1 MIAPTQ
7 QQMSPDRT
15 NTSFRDLGP
24 RLVSGV
30 ALAALALGLTY
41 AGTAAFS
48 VLVLAVALL
57 MSWEWGR
64 VVRGGTFDLPF
75 WVHATAVTVALGLA
89 ASKLAALG
97 IVAALIGAIIN
108 FALRFGERGGL
119 SALGVLYVGLPTVA
133 LVWLRCD
140 EPWGFLAVLYLLL
153 TVWATDIFAYIG
165 GRTIGGP
172 KLWPRLSPGKTWAGL
187 LVGVGAGAITGVIFA
202 LLVKGTSPVGLGL
215 LGLALGL
222 VAQAGDLAE
231 SALKRGFDVKDASD
245 LIPGH
250 GGFLD
255 RVDGVVFAAILAAL
269 VGLLVRPMAPARAL
283 LFWS

>member
-1 MIAPTQ
+1 MAP
-7 QQMSPDRT
+7 
-15 NTSFRDLGP
+15 SFRDLGP
-24 RLVSGV
+24 RLASGIV
-30 ALAALALGLTY
+30 LAAVALGLTY
-41 AGTAAFS
+41 AGPVAFS
-48 VLVLAVALL
+48 ALVLAVALL

-64 VVRGGTFDLPF
+64 VVRGSTFDLAF
-75 WVHATAVTVALGLA
+75 WVHATAVAVALGLA
-89 ASKLAALG
+89 ATGLAALG
-97 IVAALIGAIIN
+97 VVAALIGAIIIS
-108 FALRFGERGGL
+108 ALRFGERGAL
-119 SALGVLYVGLPTVA
+119 SALGVFYVGLPTVA
-133 LVWLRCD
+133 LVWLRSD

-187 LVGVGAGAITGVIFA
+187 LVGVGAGALTGVVFS
-202 LLVKGTSPVGLGL
+202 LWVKGASPIGLGL
-215 LGLALGL
+215 LGLALG
-222 VAQAGDLAE
+222 VAAQAGDLAE
-231 SALKRGFDVKDASD
+231 SALKRGFDVKDASG

-269 VGLLVRPMAPARAL
+269 VGLLIRPMAPARAL